1 MEKCYYVMTT
11 LEAQEVNFDYVQEE
25 GLESSKKSLDE
36 SLVILETLGNHTLD
50 IGLKLNHEEAYQ
62 LMITPAWQIDVHP
75 Y

>member
-25 GLESSKKSLDE
+25 SLESAKKSLDE
-36 SLVILETLGNHTLD
+36 KLVILETFANHTLS
-50 IGLKLNHEEAYQ
+50 IGLKLNHQEAYG